1 MTLLLEASISG
12 LALGAVYG
20 VIALGFVLIYKSSGV
35 LNMAQGALVLLGSF
49 LCYSLGIQLG
59 LPFPLAIVLTLV
71 LSLAFGFL
79 IERVLLRR
87 LVGEDALP
95 VIMVT
100 FCLLIIIQNSVM
112 AIYGPQHHLYPQFL
126 PTEPITVAGM
136 TLGWA
141 YILALATAAL
151 LIPSLTIFY
160 KRHRMGIA
168 MRATADDQQVAQSL
182 GIKVEQVYGSAW
194 AIACLTASV
203 GGIVLG
209 TIVGVYSGMS
219 EIGMKVFP
227 ALILGGM
234 DSIVGSIVGGLIVGL
249 LENIAG
255 VYLDPV
261 LAGIKDIFPYII
273 LLLVI
278 VFKPFGLF
286 GLKRIER
293 I

>member
-1 MTLLLEASISG
+1 MSLLSEASITG

-35 LNMAQGALVLLGSF
+35 LNMAQGSLVLVGSF
-49 LCYSLGIQLG
+49 LCYSLGVQLG

-79 IERVLLRR
+79 IERVLLRP
-87 LVGEDALP
+87 LVGEEVLP

-100 FCLLIIIQNSVM
+100 FALLIILENSVM
-112 AIYGPQHHLYPQFL
+112 AIYGPEHHLYPQYL
-126 PTEPITVAGM
+126 PVEPIRFAGM
-136 TLGWA
+136 TLGWV
-141 YILALATAAL
+141 YILALAAAAL

-160 KRHRMGIA
+160 KRHRIGIA

-194 AIACLTASV
+194 AISCLTASV

-209 TIVGVYSGMS
+209 TIVGVYFGMSGM
-219 EIGMKVFP
+219 GMKVFP
-227 ALILGGM
+227 ALIVGGM
-234 DSIVGSIVGGLIVGL
+234 DSIVGSIVGGLMVGL

-261 LAGIKDIFPYII
+261 LAGIKDVSPYII

-278 VFKPFGLF
+278 IFKPFGLF